1 MRKGKK
7 TFLKSQQPKKVG
19 NFVDTLKKSVGK
31 SAGDVNGIGNNGKAA
46 ERCLGKQGM
55 TMNKNKFIN
64 RLALVGALI
73 VIFGVGSAANQAF
86 AATSGDHLNSGT
98 TTAITR

>member
-46 ERCLGKQGM
+46 EMIDDMKKDVKM
-55 TMNKNKFIN
+55 ESM
-64 RLALVGALI
+64 
-73 VIFGVGSAANQAF
+73 
-86 AATSGDHLNSGT
+86 
-98 TTAITR
+98 